1 MPSAYSEMKFE
12 LKTENDN
19 YSKSFSHFF
28 RIFFVSALLII
39 LFDLSIKFGIISK
52 HYQIEYNC
60 KILNVKKSLSNIK
73 KLSRLSTLKN
83 KQRILEFC
91 RDYVK

>member
-1 MPSAYSEMKFE
+1 MKFE

-19 YSKSFSHFF
+19 YSKSISQFF
-28 RIFFVSALLII
+28 RTVFISALFII
-39 LFDLSIKFGIISK
+39 LCDLSLKFGIISK
-52 HYQIEYNC
+52 HYQIEFNC
-60 KILNVKKSLSNIK
+60 KILTVKKSPSNIK
-73 KLSRLSTLKN
+73 NLSRLSNLKN

>member
-1 MPSAYSEMKFE
+1 MKFE

-19 YSKSFSHFF
+19 YSKSISQFF
-28 RIFFVSALLII
+28 RTVFISALFII
-39 LFDLSIKFGIISK
+39 LCDLSLKFGIISK
-52 HYQIEYNC
+52 HYQIEFNC
-60 KILNVKKSLSNIK
+60 KILMVKKSPSNIK
-73 KLSRLSTLKN
+73 NLSRLSNLKN